1 MKRLFAL
8 CLAFALC
15 AVPMTAWAAPA
26 WPSGVT
32 IQADGGIVME
42 AGTGTVLY
50 GKNMDQPYYP
60 ASITKILTALIVIES
75 CDLDEIVTFSHD
87 AVYNVEADSSSAGI
101 DEGDQLTVRDCL
113 YALLLASANE
123 SANAL
128 AEHVSGTRE
137 AFADLMNQRAASLGC
152 TGSHFANPSG
162 LNDENHYT
170 TAHDMARIA
179 QAAIQNPTFVEIC
192 SSRTYRLP
200 NMKRAPVEKYPDGFP
215 IANHHKMW
223 NRNDAA
229 YYNGAFCGKTGY
241 TSLAGNT
248 LVTCAK
254 RGDMTLI
261 AVVLNGHLTHYT
273 DTKAMLDFG
282 FGNFQSLKISEFE
295 TTYTSLDND
304 MTIAGM
310 TAKDTIS
317 LDLDEDSRIVIP
329 KSAGFSDAVPH
340 LSYTLDRNAPSN
352 AIAQVNYTY
361 GDQPVGRSYLL
372 LGGAGGADGS
382 GQAADGSGTDGGGQ
396 TAGGSNG
403 NSGSQAADPSNGNG
417 SGLAADGTNGGQPAD
432 GTNTNGGQPADG
444 SNGNN
449 ASPASDGSNGS
460 NASPVPDG
468 SNTGSAPH
476 GSGASGLIPPGG
488 GGGKPGGGSPNT
500 ATSFKIPSNLAAVLG
515 IAASLAVITAI
526 IVAVKLY
533 VRRRQE
539 AMALQRRQRRIQR
552 LEDIGY
558 STAEFERIME
568 QYRSSTTSYTPPAKR
583 SRRKRFPFRRS

>member
-170 TAHDMARIA
+170 TAHDMAKIA

-192 SSRTYRLP
+192 GSRTYRLP
-200 NMKRAPVEKYPDGFP
+200 NMKRAPAEKFPDGYP

-310 TAKDTIS
+310 TA
-317 LDLDEDSRIVIP
+317 RI
-329 KSAGFSDAVPH
+329 
-340 LSYTLDRNAPSN
+340 
-352 AIAQVNYTY
+352 
-361 GDQPVGRSYLL
+361 RSPWIWMR
-372 LGGAGGADGS
+372 
-382 GQAADGSGTDGGGQ
+382 
-396 TAGGSNG
+396 TAGS
-403 NSGSQAADPSNGNG
+403 
-417 SGLAADGTNGGQPAD
+417 
-432 GTNTNGGQPADG
+432 
-444 SNGNN
+444 
-449 ASPASDGSNGS
+449 
-460 NASPVPDG
+460 
-468 SNTGSAPH
+468 
-476 GSGASGLIPPGG
+476 
-488 GGGKPGGGSPNT
+488 
-500 ATSFKIPSNLAAVLG
+500 
-515 IAASLAVITAI
+515 
-526 IVAVKLY
+526 
-533 VRRRQE
+533 
-539 AMALQRRQRRIQR
+539 
-552 LEDIGY
+552 
-558 STAEFERIME
+558 
-568 QYRSSTTSYTPPAKR
+568 
-583 SRRKRFPFRRS
+583 